1 MKTLI
6 SIIVLFFSPSLFAEA
21 TSQLP
26 KCQSAWIVIKTDLV
40 YHPEIDGLRAIAVVL
55 VILFHI
61 NSQIFSFGYLGVDI
75 FFVISGFV
83 ISQSLYKD
91 YFKNQKISIINFYTR
106 RFKRLYPA
114 LMTVIFVTA
123 ILYSLES
130 RLEFLYSLIFQ

>member
-75 FFVISGFV
+75 FFVILQIKFC
-83 ISQSLYKD
+83 
-91 YFKNQKISIINFYTR
+91 
-106 RFKRLYPA
+106 
-114 LMTVIFVTA
+114 
-123 ILYSLES
+123 
-130 RLEFLYSLIFQ
+130 